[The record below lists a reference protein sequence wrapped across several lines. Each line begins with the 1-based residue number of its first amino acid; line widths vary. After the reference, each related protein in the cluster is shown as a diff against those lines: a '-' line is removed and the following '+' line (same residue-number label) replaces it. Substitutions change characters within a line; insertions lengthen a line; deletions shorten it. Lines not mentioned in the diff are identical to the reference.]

1 MAKRKAFNILSPE
14 QFVDFFAAG
23 LSEDDKNDIVK
34 TIEKNTKI
42 DQEDLLRFRA
52 ILDPDLEASLT
63 KPIKTCQMTSKTW
76 DSLHSVSM
84 VVSGEKEYDKEGN
97 LIYRKEIFDSIYSKR
112 YFGIENEDEFEDSER
127 LVRQAF
133 DERGLLIEKQFTL
146 NDNHI
151 IERYTYDSE
160 GRVLSFTRVYGDG
173 SEQQWDFEY
182 LKNEEG
188 YVWKYCHND
197 WDGVFVAQII
207 DEKGRIIYDTIQ
219 EFVENGSEYSY
230 TIFLYQYDDQERI
243 TDVYSYVPGKEGSGR
258 GKHIEYLEE
267 DGKKK
272 TVTSIY
278 AMSPCNENADL
289 LNNTESWEM
298 GEEPIEQYT
307 FSEWTEDDACVSEL
321 RNDLTERAE
330 LTRRYLDDEGFPF
343 KQIVFVSEKEEMTER
358 SVSLLNKNGQVLDT
372 LSFSKGVVLFWHTV
386 NHYSED
392 GLLVFS
398 SNTYIPRE
406 SSLPHVRQ
414 ILSWYDYTLFD

>member
-1 MAKRKAFNILSPE
+1 MAKRKAINILSPE
-14 QFVDFFAAG
+14 QLVDIFAAG
-23 LSEDDKNDIVK
+23 LSEEDKNDVLK

-84 VVSGEKEYDKEGN
+84 VVSGKKEYDKEGN
-97 LIYRKEIFDSIYSKR
+97 LIYRKEIFDCASSKE

-127 LVRQAF
+127 LVRQSF
-133 DERGLLIEKQFTL
+133 DERGLLIEKQFIL
-146 NDNHI
+146 NDTQI
-151 IERYTYDSE
+151 IERYTYDTE

-173 SEQQWDFEY
+173 SEQRWDFEY

-188 YVWKYCHND
+188 YVWKYFHND
-197 WDGVFVAQII
+197 WDGDHVAQII

-219 EFVENGSEYSY
+219 EFIETGREYSY
-230 TIFLYQYDDQERI
+230 TIFQYQYDDQGRL
-243 TDVYSYVPGKEGSGR
+243 TDVFSFVPGKDGSGR
-258 GKHIEYLEE
+258 SKHIEYLEE

-272 TVTSIY
+272 TISSVYT
-278 AMSPCNENADL
+278 MSPCNENADL
-289 LNNTESWEM
+289 LNNTESWEK
-298 GEEPIEQYT
+298 GEEPIEKYT
-307 FSEWTEDDACVSEL
+307 LSEWTEDDASVSEL
-321 RNDLTERAE
+321 RNDLTEKVE
-330 LTRRYLDDEGFPF
+330 LTHRYHDDEGFPF
-343 KQIVFVSEKEEMTER
+343 KRSVFVWEKEMLTER
-358 SVSLLNKNGQVLDT
+358 SFSLLNKNGQVLDT
-372 LSFSKGVVLFWHTV
+372 LSFNKDALFWHTV

-406 SSLPHVRQ
+406 SSLPHVHQ
-414 ILSWYDYTLFD
+414 VLSWYDYTLFE